1 MFPPRRPVC
10 ELGVAAARLHRS
22 GAVRRTHPAGPE
34 RSPPGAGGLG
44 GLAGGLG
51 GLRGLGGLL
60 LSYLQRAAG
69 PWVREGSRTPGLLS
83 LLADHCGFVT
93 AQRLRR
99 ALRVGELYSNLYS
112 ERTRWALVGHFWR
125 RLRSQQGAPAGRL
138 LAALA
143 GVFMWDHQKVEDEE
157 IRRSGPSCQS
167 HVI

>member
-22 GAVRRTHPAGPE
+22 GAVRRTHAAGTQ
-34 RSPPGAGGLG
+34 RVSPPGAGGL
-44 GLAGGLG
+44 AGGLG
-51 GLRGLGGLL
+51 ALGGLL

-157 IRRSGPSCQS
+157 IRSGF
-167 HVI
+167 VV